1 MKQITGYTGKSIQN
15 ENADG
20 SSSFLYIVIIV
31 LVIITL
37 FAMLPHIT
45 GSMGSIVDKIPLKMP

>member
-1 MKQITGYTGKSIQN
+1 MKPSIRYPGKTIRN

-20 SSSFLYIVIIV
+20 SSTFLYIVIIA

-37 FAMLPHIT
+37 FVMLPHIT
-45 GSMGSIVDKIPLKMP
+45 SSLGRIVDKIPLKMP